1 MTTRDNLALCAM
13 QVMLKQEWKTRISLC
28 NRVRRFFGLSYK
40 TYVSCDPNRLAH
52 NSYVIADAML
62 EASEQNQTNEQQ
74 QE

>member
-13 QVMLKQEWKTRISLC
+13 QVMLKHEWKTRISMY
-28 NRVRRFFGLSYK
+28 NRVRRFLGLSYK

-62 EASEQNQTNEQQ
+62 EASEKNQTNEQQ
-74 QE
+74 QD

>member
-13 QVMLKQEWKTRISLC
+13 QVMLKQEWKTRISLY
-28 NRVRRFFGLSYK
+28 NRVRRFFGLSYT

-62 EASEQNQTNEQQ
+62 EASEKNHTKEQPNE
-74 QE
+74 

>member
-13 QVMLKQEWKTRISLC
+13 QVMLKHDWMTRISLY
-28 NRVRRFFGLSYK
+28 NRVRRFFGLSHT
-40 TYVSCDPNRLAH
+40 TYVTCDSNRLAH

-62 EASEQNQTNEQQ
+62 EAREKQQAQEQP

>member
-13 QVMLKQEWKTRISLC
+13 QVMLKQEWNTRISLY
-28 NRVRRFFGLSYK
+28 NRVRRFFGLSYE

-52 NSYVIADAML
+52 NSYVIADSML
-62 EASEQNQTNEQQ
+62 DAIEKNQTNEQP

>member
-13 QVMLKQEWKTRISLC
+13 QVMLKHEWKTRISLY
-28 NRVRRFFGLSYK
+28 NRIRRFFGLSYE
-40 TYVSCDPNRLAH
+40 TYVVCDLKRLAH

-62 EASEQNQTNEQQ
+62 EASEKQHAREQS

>member
-1 MTTRDNLALCAM
+1 METRDNLALCAM
-13 QVMLKQEWKTRISLC
+13 QVILKYEWKTRISLC

-62 EASEQNQTNEQQ
+62 EASEKQHEHEHA

>member
-1 MTTRDNLALCAM
+1 MTERDNLALCAM
-13 QVMLKQEWKTRISLC
+13 QVMLKHEFNTRISLY
-28 NRVRRFFGLSYK
+28 NRIRRFFGLSYT

-62 EASEQNQTNEQQ
+62 EAIERNHAHEKP